1 MSGSTV
7 TKKEVEERLNVFLKG
22 MTLSVRSMI
31 TDLHPLLFI
40 YLFLL

>member
-31 TDLHPLLFI
+31 TDLHPF
-40 YLFLL
+40 YLFFIFL